1 MVVLAASVVL
11 VVVVVVVVV
20 VVLGAL
26 YTGRGVVV
34 VGFGLGLVT
43 TLLAVAEYEFC
54 DPEGKESA
62 SWELNVGKLTGF
74 EAFFAP

>member
-1 MVVLAASVVL
+1 MYGDRVVVVLAVVVEAVVVL
-11 VVVVVVVVV
+11 VVVVAVV

-34 VGFGLGLVT
+34 VGFGLALVT
-43 TLLAVAEYEFC
+43 TLLVAEYEFC

-62 SWELNVGKLTGF
+62 S
-74 EAFFAP
+74 

>member
-11 VVVVVVVVV
+11 VVVVVV

-34 VGFGLGLVT
+34 VGFGLFGLIT

-54 DPEGKESA
+54 DPDWKESA
-62 SWELNVGKLTGF
+62 S
-74 EAFFAP
+74 